1 MRTFAR
7 EAELMVA
14 PIGHLWAAFSP
25 ASGETLLL
33 NDESAAILEVLES
46 GPASSEAV
54 CIALACD
61 SHLKAESLAERIEP
75 SWSRLVEAGLVKER
89 HIDYCATP
97 L

>member
-7 EAELMVA
+7 EANLMIA

-46 GPASSEAV
+46 GPAASEAV
-54 CIALACD
+54 CNALACD
-61 SHLKAESLAERIEP
+61 SHLKAEALAESIEP
-75 SWSRLVEAGLVKER
+75 SWSRLIEAGLVSEQ
-89 HIDYCATP
+89 HVDYYATP